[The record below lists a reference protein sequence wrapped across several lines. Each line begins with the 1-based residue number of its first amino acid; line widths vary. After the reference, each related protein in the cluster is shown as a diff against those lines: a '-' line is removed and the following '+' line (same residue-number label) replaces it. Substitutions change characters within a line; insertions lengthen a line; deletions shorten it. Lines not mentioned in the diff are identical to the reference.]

1 MLMADGKIV
10 IVVDVDGKQVSVLNK
25 NLDQLEGKSS
35 KAGASIK
42 NMAVSMGLVKVA
54 GAAFKVLSNSLGS
67 AISRFDKLQQFPKV
81 LTAMGATTEDALK
94 QRKS

>member
-1 MLMADGKIV
+1 MADGKIV
-10 IVVDVDGKQVSVLNK
+10 IAVDVDGKQVSVLNK

-54 GAAFKVLSNSLGS
+54 GAAFKVLANSLDQKNHKNLLINYQMGS
-67 AISRFDKLQQFPKV
+67 TVFLLSLMTLLQAPSK
-81 LTAMGATTEDALK
+81 
-94 QRKS
+94 